1 MNRRAGA
8 GARATGF
15 NIQKQDLFFLVCLQ
29 TSRINRGIAFRA
41 LSWCKSVKKSCV
53 RDLVTDRAQTL
64 EIRNERKKGH
74 MQRHLHDSLI
84 YIVLHHMHFVQGKCS
99 DDNLMRKFI
108 EWMITVL
115 RMIQHSYQAHRQ
127 SQYTFCSITELNS
140 ASTPDWS
147 EDFSASLCQDE
158 QTPVLT
164 SCSCPIFCGELFFI
178 RHSARSSES
187 IPSAKPREIIFHN
200 FWASNNSLSCIFRL

>member
-1 MNRRAGA
+1 M
-8 GARATGF
+8 
-15 NIQKQDLFFLVCLQ
+15 
-29 TSRINRGIAFRA
+29 
-41 LSWCKSVKKSCV
+41 
-53 RDLVTDRAQTL
+53 TDRAQTL

-74 MQRHLHDSLI
+74 ILHDSLI
-84 YIVLHHMHFVQGKCS
+84 YMVLHHMHFVQGKCS

-140 ASTPDWS
+140 APDWS

-164 SCSCPIFCGELFFI
+164 SCSCLIFCAELFLPGILRALPKAFLQK
-178 RHSARSSES
+178 SL
-187 IPSAKPREIIFHN
+187 REIIFHN
-200 FWASNNSLSCIFRL
+200 FWASNNSFSCIFRL